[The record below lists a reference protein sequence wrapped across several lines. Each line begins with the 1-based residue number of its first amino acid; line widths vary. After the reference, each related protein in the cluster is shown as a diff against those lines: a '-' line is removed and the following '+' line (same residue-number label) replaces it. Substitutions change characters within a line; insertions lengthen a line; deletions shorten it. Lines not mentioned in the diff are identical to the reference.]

1 MNSFNHYSLGSCGKW
16 LFESVAGIAQD
27 ADGTGFEHIVIRP
40 RIGKELTSVSAHYD
54 SIRGRIATDWHVKAG
69 RLSLTVTIPVNAV
82 ATVHLPT
89 ANPLN
94 ITESGKP
101 VAQADGLKVLP
112 PETGGAVFEMGSGTY
127 TFNAAAPK
135 VN

>member
-1 MNSFNHYSLGSCGKW
+1 M
-16 LFESVAGIAQD
+16 
-27 ADGTGFEHIVIRP
+27 
-40 RIGKELTSVSAHYD
+40 SAHYD